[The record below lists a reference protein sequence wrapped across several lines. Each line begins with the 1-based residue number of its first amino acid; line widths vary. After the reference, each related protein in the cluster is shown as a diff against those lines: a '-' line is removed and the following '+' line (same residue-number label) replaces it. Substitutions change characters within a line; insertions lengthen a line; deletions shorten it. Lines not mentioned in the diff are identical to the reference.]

1 MIRAR
6 IIKLQKE
13 EEKANK
19 RIKQMQHR
27 NKFVNDMHQAKQDKM
42 NMIHNLYADQKMTE
56 DLNR

>member
-13 EEKANK
+13 EDKAHR
-19 RIKQMQHR
+19 RIKDMTRR

-42 NMIHNLYADQKMTE
+42 NMIQNLYSE
-56 DLNR
+56 